1 MFKFKPLNEWEI
13 WRHVSA
19 VCKKW
24 KVDAKQEEQMLLL
37 NALNLGFRWNMSS
50 WVNYCLFPYPIPPQK
65 WNSMGIAKLTI
76 NISNITSL
84 APVILMRSWDRDKT
98 RESDVKKTA
107 DSPLKFKWQ
116 RVDYMYIFIY
126 IYISP
131 TLTCYIYIH
140 SSKQI
145 IIVIYHIHSYSM
157 CRCVLRT
164 SHLLLAQKRIRLFR
178 NVRENYRLP
187 LNNSWSEGPPVYNYI
202 WGSAKS

>member
-24 KVDAKQEEQMLLL
+24 KVDAKQEEKMLLL
-37 NALNLGFRWNMSS
+37 DALNLGFRWNMSS

-98 RESDVKKTA
+98 RESDVKKRLIHH
-107 DSPLKFKWQ
+107 SNSNGKEL
-116 RVDYMYIFIY
+116 IICIY
-126 IYISP
+126 INIYI
-131 TLTCYIYIH
+131 THVDLLYIYIH